1 MVTPNADIVPV
12 QLSLTSGD
20 LITLWAPRWRENGE
34 DWEAFLG
41 DEDSLFAFPDA
52 AALAAFV
59 RTVAEHDLADHPAW
73 PLVRTLRAAELVPQ
87 DAHCYDLVGVPELAA
102 DNPDTW
108 TVGELAEI
116 VTVTRALADTCGLDA
131 VHTVLDSAPG
141 FALLDQGSWAFDG
154 REGRKLWVELA
165 DTVVRRWDEVIDALD
180 ALVREPEVD
189 ADALS
194 RARAELATAG
204 GADARGGS
212 TARGST
218 SDDPTG
224 HRAAADGPTG
234 DGAGANPRERTGAP
248 ATAAGPESFWQ
259 EVGIDPILI
268 GTAQGEYYTLRC
280 YLDDK
285 PLFLGSQGRIQ
296 ALPSA
301 RALAR
306 HLAGEGATD
315 HDLTTVSTWSEVV
328 AAAESGELAVEVE
341 PENTYLL
348 TGLGDDLADGPAAI
362 DPNQLDLAVELV
374 RDVGEWAGD
383 DDPRRALAQS
393 QSLGWLTSFVLRPD
407 PTRLAPSPP
416 FDAEAGRWNALV
428 DGLVARLY
436 RP

>member
-41 DEDSLFAFPDA
+41 DEDSLFVFPDA

-59 RTVAEHDLADHPAW
+59 RTVPEHDLADHPAW
-73 PLVRTLRAAELVPQ
+73 PLVRTLRAAELVPE
-87 DAHCYDLVGVPELAA
+87 DAHCYDLVGVPEVAA
-102 DNPDTW
+102 DDPDTW

-116 VTVTRALADTCGLDA
+116 VTITRALADTCGLDA
-131 VHTVLDSAPG
+131 VHAVLDSAPG
-141 FALLDQGSWAFDG
+141 FALLEQGTWAFDG

-180 ALVREPEVD
+180 ALVHEPEVD

-194 RARAELATAG
+194 RARAELTATDRA
-204 GADARGGS
+204 AARGGA
-212 TARGST
+212 TAKAEGPT
-218 SDDPTG
+218 SGDPAG
-224 HRAAADGPTG
+224 GGAAADG
-234 DGAGANPRERTGAP
+234 AGADGREGTEGPDAAARP
-248 ATAAGPESFWQ
+248 ATGSFWQ

-268 GTAQGEYYTLRC
+268 GTAQGEHYTLRC
-280 YLDDK
+280 YLDEK
-285 PLFLGSQGRIQ
+285 PLFLGSRGRIQ

-306 HLAGEGATD
+306 HLAGDGARD
-315 HDLTTVSTWSEVV
+315 HDLAAVSTWSEVV
-328 AAAESGELAVEVE
+328 AAAEAGELTVEVE

-348 TGLGDDLADGPAAI
+348 TGLGEDLADGPSAI

-383 DDPRRALAQS
+383 DNPQRALAQS

-416 FDAEAGRWNALV
+416 FDAEAGKWNALV
-428 DGLVARLY
+428 DELVARLH